1 MKREPSPS
9 SHDIF
14 WPVVLISA
22 SIMLV
27 LIWEIRVNILDRQ
40 FALETQ
46 ERQTRQVEQS
56 KKTQDGLEKLVRGLV
71 ELSKTDE
78 EASKLVNKYQ
88 IKLKNPSPP
97 AVSPSP

>member
-1 MKREPSPS
+1 ML
-9 SHDIF
+9 
-14 WPVVLISA
+14 VSA
-22 SIMLV
+22 SIL
-27 LIWEIRVNILDRQ
+27 LILMWEIRVNILDRRY
-40 FALETQ
+40 ALETH

-88 IKLKNPSPP
+88 IKLKNPSPS
-97 AVSPSP
+97 AASPTP

>member
-1 MKREPSPS
+1 MSRETSPS

-14 WPVVLISA
+14 WPMMLVSA
-22 SIMLV
+22 SIL
-27 LIWEIRVNILDRQ
+27 LILMWEIRVNILDRRY
-40 FALETQ
+40 ALETH

-88 IKLKNPSPP
+88 IKLKNPSPS
-97 AVSPSP
+97 AASPTP